1 MVSLHQ
7 SYTPTDIQATM
18 HTLSL
23 APPDEQWC
31 MDMGATSHMI
41 ANRGNL
47 RSYSNISN
55 HIIVGSGHNIPVIG
69 HGNALLL

>member
-7 SYTPTDIQATM
+7 SYMSTDIQATM

-41 ANRGNL
+41 ANRG
-47 RSYSNISN
+47 
-55 HIIVGSGHNIPVIG
+55 GSGHNIPVIG